1 MQNLQH
7 ERIKVKVPFLSFFF
21 VKVCEVCID
30 SQNSTIP
37 PREKILNF
45 DIAELF
51 FEFRFGKLSETITKT
66 ATTAATRFI
75 QGNSVFCQDGS
86 NICHLF
92 SYYIYLTVAHFVFL
106 KILYRCYCFNPF

>member
-7 ERIKVKVPFLSFFF
+7 EGIKVKVPFLLFFF
-21 VKVCEVCID
+21 AKVSEVCID
-30 SQNSTIP
+30 SENSTIP
-37 PREKILNF
+37 QREKILSF

-66 ATTAATRFI
+66 TITVATRFS
-75 QGNSVFCQDGS
+75 QGNSVFCQDNS
-86 NICHLF
+86 NVCHLF
-92 SYYIYLTVAHFVFL
+92 SYYIYLTVAHFMCL